1 MARYAAL
8 YNAIK
13 AQPPAAQLIQLP
25 LRILKSDL
33 EGPRRRYTPLPPPP
47 CHPRHSS
54 GSVNSCQLYSS
65 VIGFI
70 LNHHPHI
77 SSSAGY
83 VQCVSFP
90 LLDPLGAVPPLPGHW
105 AQQACGLPM
114 FAMNPATHNT
124 RTDKNLS
131 IEIL

>member
-1 MARYAAL
+1 MFL
-8 YNAIK
+8 
-13 AQPPAAQLIQLP
+13 
-25 LRILKSDL
+25 LRI
-33 EGPRRRYTPLPPPP
+33 
-47 CHPRHSS
+47 
-54 GSVNSCQLYSS
+54 VNSVKELYSYSHCIVCQLYSI